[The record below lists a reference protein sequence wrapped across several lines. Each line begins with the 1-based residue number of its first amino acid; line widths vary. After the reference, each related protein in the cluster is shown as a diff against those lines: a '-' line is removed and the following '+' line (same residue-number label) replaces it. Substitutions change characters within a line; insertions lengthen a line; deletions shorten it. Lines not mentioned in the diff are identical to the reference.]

1 MNTVQTNVRVPPS
14 DKPVVRAI
22 AARLRTDP
30 RFRERLKAV
39 LDQDPSP
46 ALEARIEWL
55 EEQVRRLLAGA
66 KTGSS
71 SYPDAG
77 GSEMPGPGGRFNA
90 G

>member
-30 RFRERLKAV
+30 RFRDRLKAV
-39 LDQDPSP
+39 LDEDPSP

-55 EEQVRRLLAGA
+55 EEQVRRLLAG
-66 KTGSS
+66 GSAG
-71 SYPDAG
+71 AG
-77 GSEMPGPGGRFNA
+77 GSEMPGPGNRYNA

>member
-22 AARLRTDP
+22 AARLRADP
-30 RFRERLKAV
+30 RFRDRLKAV
-39 LDQDPSP
+39 LDEDPSP

-55 EEQVRRLLAGA
+55 EEQVRRLLAGSSA
-66 KTGSS
+66 SS
-71 SYPDAG
+71 SYPG
-77 GSEMPGPGGRFNA
+77 GGGPEMSGPGNRFNA

>member
-39 LDQDPSP
+39 LDEDPSP

-55 EEQVRRLLAGA
+55 EEQVRRLLAGTKPA
-66 KTGSS
+66 GS
-71 SYPDAG
+71 SYPEAG